1 MMTMMKEELINKSSK
16 VKMEVKDLIED
27 LKALIIIRELGQSQ
41 LSLRRDSYRK
51 IMLFQRQDFIMHKKL
66 IKEENSERSLYYI
79 YSHRKQ
85 M

>member
-41 LSLRRDSYRK
+41 LSLRRDSYKK
-51 IMLFQRQDFIMHKKL
+51 IMLFQRQDYIMLKKQ